1 MALVTHPFA
10 RCRLRPKRTRTKR
23 AACHVLLTGAQ
34 GENGLRG
41 RTRHAYFSAP
51 IRAPFYLRVPLVHT
65 ARLLI
70 RCPDRPGI
78 IGTIASFL
86 HMNGANIIA
95 LDQHA
100 TEGDK
105 GEFFMRLEFQ
115 TMNNDLPRAT
125 LLQSFD
131 AVIAKKFEL
140 DYRLSYANERSKTA
154 IMVSKHD
161 HALFELL
168 WRWNRGQL
176 PTEISMVI
184 SNHEDLR
191 GAVENFGVPFHHV
204 PVTPETKP
212 QAEERTLELLEGNAD
227 LIVLARYMQI
237 LSPRM
242 VAEYPNRIINIH
254 HSFLPAFIGADPYRQ
269 AMERGVKLVGA
280 TAHYVT
286 EELDEGP
293 IIEQGVARVSHRDN
307 VEELREL
314 GRSVERE
321 VLARAVRWHLE
332 DRIVVTGNKT
342 VVFA

>member
-1 MALVTHPFA
+1 M
-10 RCRLRPKRTRTKR
+10 
-23 AACHVLLTGAQ
+23 
-34 GENGLRG
+34 N
-41 RTRHAYFSAP
+41 
-51 IRAPFYLRVPLVHT
+51 T

-78 IGTIASFL
+78 IGTVASFL

-100 TEGDK
+100 TEGED
-105 GEFFMRLEFQ
+105 GEEFFMRLEFQ
-115 TMNNDLPRAT
+115 TLNHDLPRST
-125 LLQSFD
+125 LIQSFD
-131 AVIAKKFEL
+131 AVIAKKFNLE
-140 DYRLSYANERSKTA
+140 YRLTYSNERPKTA
-154 IMVSKHD
+154 LMVSRHD
-161 HALFELL
+161 HALLELL

-176 PTEISMVI
+176 PTDVSMVI

-191 GAVENFGVPFHHV
+191 SSVENFGVPFHHI
-204 PVTPETKP
+204 PVSPATKD
-212 QAEERTLELLEGNAD
+212 QAEEKTLELLEGQAD

-242 VAEYPNRIINIH
+242 IDAYPRKIINIH
-254 HSFLPAFIGADPYRQ
+254 HSFLPAFIGADPYQQ
-269 AMERGVKLVGA
+269 ALERGVKLVGA

-286 EELDEGP
+286 EELDQGP
-293 IIEQGVARVSHRDN
+293 IIEQGVARVSHRDS